1 MNIVLFIIFLLFA
14 AFPGLSSAEKIPEG
28 FTQVKIQSGDT
39 LGKLAPAEHWDLI
52 RKVNRI
58 DERHL
63 PLGKKILIVADLEK
77 ASQFLPVPKFIA
89 EAEKDAR
96 TIYVFL
102 NEQYFGAYEYGK
114 LSFWGPISSG
124 KKGRH
129 TPSGKFKALWKAKSY
144 HSKKYDADMPFAVN
158 ISPDGYFFHE
168 QALPGQ
174 PASHGCIRLLR
185 EDARAI
191 FTWIEKDDPVIIV
204 EPAPNFGAF
213 FEKCEAKNQPKR
225 AKKPIVYSWRNLKR
239 DIGQC

>member
-1 MNIVLFIIFLLFA
+1 MTAVLFIIFLFFA
-14 AFPGLSSAEKIPEG
+14 TFPGLSSAETIPEG
-28 FTQVKIQSGDT
+28 FIQVKIQPGDT
-39 LGKLAPAEHWDLI
+39 LGKLAPIEHRNLI
-52 RKVNRI
+52 CKVNRI

-63 PLGKKILIVADLEK
+63 PLGRKILIVADLEK
-77 ASQFLPVPKFIA
+77 ASQFLPVPRFIA
-89 EAEKDAR
+89 EAEKDERA
-96 TIYVFL
+96 IYVFL
-102 NEQYFGAYEYGK
+102 DEQYFGAYEHGQ

-158 ISPDGYFFHE
+158 ISADGYFFHE

-191 FTWIEKDDPVIIV
+191 FTWIEKGDPVIIV
-204 EPAPNFGAF
+204 EPAPKLGAVF
-213 FEKCEAKNQPKR
+213 FLGKNLR
-225 AKKPIVYSWRNLKR
+225 NKKPPLRTVFCFLF
-239 DIGQC
+239 